1 MQAVVSESQEPFGRT
16 YAEPLSGLRISWGSV
31 LAGTVAMLATALIL
45 WALALAIVA
54 LATHPTAASFKGSII
69 ALWICAICTTLV
81 GAVVGG
87 WVAGALP
94 GNPRRRIGMAHGF
107 VSWGLA
113 LILSFLFGV
122 FVLGGTLRTAATAG
136 VTTASAAVEATG
148 AAAGAAAGATTP
160 LSRRAE
166 QTLMS
171 LGYTRDQARRMVTEA
186 QGKGAQ
192 ITKGT
197 SGTSVGAGI
206 KSGLS
211 AVGRT
216 VIDYAIALG
225 WTWFG
230 TWFVSLFL
238 ALAGGAAGATRLTRA
253 GAPGERR
260 EVIERERPM
269 GPLTPAP
276 TT

>member
-1 MQAVVSESQEPFGRT
+1 MQAVVSESREPVGPT
-16 YAEPLSGLRISWGSV
+16 YAEPLSGLCISWGAV
-31 LAGTVAMLATALIL
+31 LAGTVAMLATALLL

-54 LATHPTAASFKGSII
+54 LATHPSAASFKASFI
-69 ALWICAICTTLV
+69 ALWICAIGTTLV
-81 GAVVGG
+81 GALVGG

-94 GNPRRRIGMAHGF
+94 GNPRKRIGMAHGF

-113 LILSFLFGV
+113 LILSFVFGV
-122 FVLGGTLRTAATAG
+122 FVLGGTLRTATTAG

-148 AAAGAAAGATTP
+148 AAAGGAVGANSP
-160 LSRRAE
+160 LSRRAR
-166 QTLMS
+166 QTLVS
-171 LGYTRDQARRMVTEA
+171 LGYTREQARRIVTEA
-186 QGKGAQ
+186 KGKGAA
-192 ITKGT
+192 ITQGT
-197 SGTSVGAGI
+197 TGTGVGAGI
-206 KSGLS
+206 ESGLS

-216 VIDYAIALG
+216 VIDFVIALG

-230 TWFVSLFL
+230 TWFVSLWL
-238 ALAGGAAGATRLTRA
+238 ALAGGAAGATRLTRVA
-253 GAPGERR
+253 GPGERR